1 MPTIAI
7 ANQKGGVGKTTTA
20 VNLSTALSMQ
30 GYNTLLVDADPQT
43 NSTASF
49 IDVGDIKLHFGTLFS
64 DPNIKTTDIIIPSP
78 IKNLDILP
86 SHHDATWLEQQ
97 SGLQLLMELKIRLEG
112 LDYDFIIIDCPPSS
126 GNITGMALIASD

>member
-49 IDVGDIKLHFGTLFS
+49 IDTEDITLHISKEKDNLRT
-64 DPNIKTTDIIIPSP
+64 PIPISNNS
-78 IKNLDILP
+78 I
-86 SHHDATWLEQQ
+86 
-97 SGLQLLMELKIRLEG
+97 
-112 LDYDFIIIDCPPSS
+112 Y
-126 GNITGMALIASD
+126 